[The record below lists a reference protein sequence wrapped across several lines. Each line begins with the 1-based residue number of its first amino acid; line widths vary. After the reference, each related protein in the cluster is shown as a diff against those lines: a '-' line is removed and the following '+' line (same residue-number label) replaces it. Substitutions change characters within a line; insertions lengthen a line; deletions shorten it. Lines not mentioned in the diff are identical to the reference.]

1 MMVWEQK
8 ALEDREKIFEYLYGF
23 NPVAAEKTDDLIE
36 SAALNLIEYPEMG
49 VKRQG
54 VRGRLLIVP
63 ALSVVLSCLS
73 DDQAIRVMRVLHQ
86 RQQFPP

>member
-1 MMVWEQK
+1 MIVWEQK
-8 ALEDREKIFEYLYGF
+8 SLEDRQKIFEYLYEF
-23 NPVAAEKTDDLIE
+23 NPVAAEKTDNIIE
-36 SAALNLIEYPEMG
+36 SAAQNLIEYPQMG

-63 ALSVVLSCLS
+63 AISMVLSYMD
-73 DDQAIRVMRVLHQ
+73 DDQTIRIMRVLHQ

>member
-1 MMVWEQK
+1 MIVWEQK
-8 ALEDREKIFEYLYGF
+8 SLEDRQKIFEYLYEF
-23 NPVAAEKTDDLIE
+23 NPVAAEKTDNIIE
-36 SAALNLIEYPEMG
+36 SDALNLIEYPQMG

-63 ALSVVLSCLS
+63 AISMVLSYMD
-73 DDQAIRVMRVLHQ
+73 DDQTIRIMRVLHQ

>member
-1 MMVWEQK
+1 MIVWEQK
-8 ALEDREKIFEYLYGF
+8 ALEDRQKIFEYLYGF
-23 NPVAAEKTDDLIE
+23 NPLAAERTDDLIE
-36 SAALNLIEYPEMG
+36 SAALNLGEYPEMG

-63 ALSVVLSCLS
+63 AISVVLSYLS
-73 DDQAIRVMRVLHQ
+73 DNQTIRVMRVLHQ